1 MKYKRKASDDD
12 SESNSPKHKPK
23 RIKNVDVYT
32 RSNHI
37 IFRGD
42 VNRENVYKLNDD
54 MIVENF
60 NKDNSELPFN
70 YTVQMEFADDGSI
83 WFAHSNRGISRYSN
97 GQIENMT
104 EELQIPSNTQI
115 DDIAFDNEGTI
126 WLGTSRGLGMYKNDS
141 LTIYD
146 ESDGLIRPE
155 PNCDVNVGNNNEII
169 YSTYGSGFS
178 IYDGES
184 FTNYDESNGLVDNRV
199 WDLAIDS
206 KNNYWLALDGSGVQ
220 MFDGKK
226 FYHHQISD
234 GVTAGET
241 FTAYVDDFDNIWIGT
256 FGGGVCYY
264 DGNIWN
270 SVDTRDGLLDDLV
283 GSIYAVDGN

>member
-1 MKYKRKASDDD
+1 MQYECSMG
-12 SESNSPKHKPK
+12 E
-23 RIKNVDVYT
+23 IW
-32 RSNHI
+32 I
-37 IFRGD
+37 Q
-42 VNRENVYKLNDD
+42 
-54 MIVENF
+54 IV
-60 NKDNSELPFN
+60 
-70 YTVQMEFADDGSI
+70 
-83 WFAHSNRGISRYSN
+83 RYSN

-155 PNCDVNVGNNNEII
+155 PNCDVNVGHNNEII

-184 FTNYDESNGLVDNRV
+184 FTNYDESNGLVDNRI
-199 WDLAIDS
+199 WDLTVDS
-206 KNNYWLALDGSGVQ
+206 KNNIWMATDGSGVQ
-220 MFDGKK
+220 MFNGSD
-226 FYHHQISD
+226 FVHHSVND

-241 FTAYVDDFDNIWIGT
+241 FAIYVDDFDNVWVGT

-264 DGNIWN
+264 DGNVWN
-270 SVDTRDGLLDDLV
+270 SVDIIDGLLQNIIGYIEGIYGEDLSGLNFEDSDLSYSDFYNCDFRKANMKNV
-283 GSIYAVDGN
+283 NIIYNIL